1 MVRRP
6 VATVVTA
13 TVASS
18 VLLLTAACGGG
29 DSSAAQQP
37 VGAESSG
44 AAVSPTPSPS
54 AAESESPSEPPTPT
68 TAPLSRFEDEPP
80 VVAARAWGAAV
91 ARAINK
97 RERDLAGAKRFMTR
111 AGQERF
117 PRYTAED
124 IGHYFPGP
132 QPFTP
137 TQVMVHGRQ
146 AAVELCWWSYGFAQD
161 RKTKLP
167 ADKRSIAPGRLTLKK
182 QGGRWLVDNLVM
194 QDGDCSKVPVKGV
207 GW

>member
-1 MVRRP
+1 MLRRP
-6 VATVVTA
+6 AATVVTA

-18 VLLLTAACGGG
+18 LMLTAACSGG
-29 DSSAAQQP
+29 DSTAAQQQP
-37 VGAESSG
+37 MGAS
-44 AAVSPTPSPS
+44 S
-54 AAESESPSEPPTPT
+54 AAASPSESPSATEPEPPSESPTPT
-68 TAPLSRFEDEPP
+68 APPLSRFENEPP

-97 RERDLAGAKRFMTR
+97 RQRDLAGAKRFMTP

-117 PRYTAED
+117 PGYTAED

-137 TQVMVHGRQ
+137 TQVTVHGRQ
-146 AAVELCWWSYGFAQD
+146 AAVELCWWSYGFAQE

>member
-1 MVRRP
+1 MLRRP
-6 VATVVTA
+6 AATVVTA

-18 VLLLTAACGGG
+18 LMLTAACSGADSTAAQQQPMGA
-29 DSSAAQQP
+29 SSAA
-37 VGAESSG
+37 A
-44 AAVSPTPSPS
+44 SPSESPS
-54 AAESESPSEPPTPT
+54 ATESEPPSEPPTPT
-68 TAPLSRFEDEPP
+68 TPPLSRFENEPP

-97 RERDLAGAKRFMTR
+97 RERDLASAKRFMTP

-117 PRYTAED
+117 PGYTAED

-137 TQVMVHGRQ
+137 TQVTVHGRQ

-167 ADKRSIAPGRLTLKK
+167 ADKRSIAPGRLTLKR